1 MTPADRD
8 RIIAKRLARYW
19 FLAPS
24 VAEVAAGKSFV
35 LGEPGR
41 LVKYNLTGCRC
52 RMCAAERDYRR
63 MDRRRD
69 RHESRVNFREGCEW

>member
-1 MTPADRD
+1 MTPANRA

-19 FLAPS
+19 FLVPS
-24 VAEVAAGKSFV
+24 VAEAAAGKNFV

-41 LVKYNLTGCRC
+41 LAKYNLTGCRC
-52 RMCAAERDYRR
+52 GMCAAERDFRR

-69 RHESRVNFREGCEW
+69 RHEARALVRAEVES